1 MSERKITVIPQKI
14 NLNTAKKQEVKRL
27 NVVAYYRVSTAQEEQ
42 ETSYEAQ
49 VSYYTKLITENPSW
63 NLAGIY
69 ADDGISG
76 TNTKKRDDFNAM
88 MDRCLQKRHSIDM
101 ILTKSISR
109 FARNTVDCLS
119 CIRKLKEKNI
129 AIYFE
134 KENINTLEST
144 GELLITILSRQAQEE
159 SRNIRENVK

>member
-1 MSERKITVIPQKI
+1 
-14 NLNTAKKQEVKRL
+14 
-27 NVVAYYRVSTAQEEQ
+27 
-42 ETSYEAQ
+42 
-49 VSYYTKLITENPSW
+49 
-63 NLAGIY
+63 
-69 ADDGISG
+69 
-76 TNTKKRDDFNAM
+76 
-88 MDRCLQKRHSIDM
+88 M